1 MSRRI
6 KNFLGIPF
14 GYVDQNGKSHSVNKV
29 EKVGFFEFIGSKLT
43 EIKNKKA
50 TNSQGVPARLWRD
63 DRGRNYVS
71 MDTEVLEDDGEPVE
85 VTEVARVNLLTGIC
99 SNERY
104 FVYKSVL
111 V

>member
-1 MSRRI
+1 M
-6 KNFLGIPF
+6 GISF
-14 GYVDQNGKSHSVNKV
+14 GYVDEHGKSHSVNKF
-29 EKVGFFEFIGSKLT
+29 EKVGFSEYLGSKLT
-43 EIKNKKA
+43 EIKDKKA

-85 VTEVARVNLLTGIC
+85 VVEVARVNLLTGIC

-104 FVYKSVL
+104 FVYKSEL
-111 V
+111 L